1 MMKFS
6 SRLKRAF
13 VNCDCLIVIPT
24 IVLCI
29 IGVLMVYSASSTN
42 LAYANASTTSYFK
55 RQVIFDFVGLLIMFG
70 ILVLRENGLK
80 KLGTN
85 LLKFI
90 TIFLLIYVLF
100 FTAPVNGARAWISL
114 GIVSVQPSEVCKFM
128 MVLWLSRELDKR
140 HKSKKIGKKFYLSS
154 VIVTLL
160 VIGVLIILEPD
171 FGGFCINFSIVLVLF
186 AVSFLCSGKKE
197 RLTASCFR
205 FSSLIVMMGLFL
217 LKADS
222 VVSWMKENIHSYAI
236 QRFIGYQD
244 PFGHVATSGK
254 QLVNSYVAIS
264 NGGIFGLGIGNG
276 IQKRGY
282 LPEPYTDFVLSV
294 TAEELGIIGVLVILI
309 ALATLIIRI
318 IVIGAKENE
327 LYYRLICYGT
337 ATLFFT
343 QSFLNIGAVCGLAPI
358 TGVTL
363 PFVSYGGSS
372 VWILSVCLGFVLMIS
387 AKQKDRRRQKDLE
400 IM

>member
-1 MMKFS
+1 
-6 SRLKRAF
+6 
-13 VNCDCLIVIPT
+13 
-24 IVLCI
+24 
-29 IGVLMVYSASSTN
+29 
-42 LAYANASTTSYFK
+42 
-55 RQVIFDFVGLLIMFG
+55 
-70 ILVLRENGLK
+70 
-80 KLGTN
+80 
-85 LLKFI
+85 
-90 TIFLLIYVLF
+90 
-100 FTAPVNGARAWISL
+100 
-114 GIVSVQPSEVCKFM
+114 M

-186 AVSFLCSGKKE
+186 AVSFLCSGKKGKVN
-197 RLTASCFR
+197 RILFFV

-294 TAEELGIIGVLVILI
+294 TAEELGFIGVLVILI

-372 VWILSVCLGFVLMIS
+372 VWILSTCLGFVLMIS